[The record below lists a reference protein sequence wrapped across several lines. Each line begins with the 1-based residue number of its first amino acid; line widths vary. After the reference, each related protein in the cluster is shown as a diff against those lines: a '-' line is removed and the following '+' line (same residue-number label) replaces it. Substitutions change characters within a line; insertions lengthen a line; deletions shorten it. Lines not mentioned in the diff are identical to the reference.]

1 MLNLPLTT
9 EFSKRV
15 PKQMF
20 YEKTAITPAL
30 KKVFVEQIKS
40 ITWANK
46 IAPTTL
52 NISEGKSVTEIQ
64 VIRILLHSDNFDVS
78 VLKHIDKA
86 IPYHNIYVLEYDGKF
101 QVWLRFRDDSENFTK
116 YFNTTWLPEAELP
129 LKIDGLNLDTV
140 YENFVLQVSGIEK
153 VGNDSVAVQIKN
165 ADKTE
170 KLKIEIARLE
180 KQARA
185 EKQPKKK
192 FELAQKIKKLN
203 KKIQGG

>member
-9 EFSKRV
+9 EFNKRV

-20 YEKTAITPAL
+20 YEKMAVTPAL
-30 KKVFVEQIKS
+30 KKIFTEQIKN

-46 IAPTTL
+46 IAPSTL
-52 NISEGKSVTEIQ
+52 NIDEGKSVKEIQ
-64 VIRILLHSDNFDVS
+64 VIKILLRSDEFDVA

-101 QVWLRFRDDSENFTK
+101 QVWLRFRDDAENFTK
-116 YFNTTWLPEAELP
+116 YFNTPWLPEGELP
-129 LKIDGLNLDTV
+129 IKIDGLNLDTV

-153 VGNDSVAVQIKN
+153 VGNDSVAVQIRN
-165 ADKTE
+165 ADRIE
-170 KLKIEIARLE
+170 KIKKEIARLE

-192 FELAQKIKKLN
+192 FELAQQVRKL
-203 KKIQGG
+203 KEKL

>member
-1 MLNLPLTT
+1 MLNLPRTT
-9 EFSKRV
+9 EFNKRV

-46 IAPTTL
+46 IAPSTL
-52 NISEGKSVTEIQ
+52 NIDEGKSVTEIQ

-101 QVWLRFRDDSENFTK
+101 QVWLRFRDDAENFTK
-116 YFNTTWLPEAELP
+116 YFNTTWLPESELP
-129 LKIDGLNLDTV
+129 IKIDGLNLDTV

-153 VGNDSVAVQIKN
+153 VGNDSVAAQVKN

-170 KLKIEIARLE
+170 KLKKEIARLE

-192 FELAQKIKKLN
+192 FELAQQVRELKEKL
-203 KKIQGG
+203 

>member
-1 MLNLPLTT
+1 MLNLPRAT
-9 EFSKRV
+9 EFNKRV

-30 KKVFVEQIKS
+30 KKIFTEQIKN

-46 IAPTTL
+46 IAPSTL
-52 NISEGKSVTEIQ
+52 NIDEGKSVKEIQ
-64 VIRILLHSDNFDVS
+64 VIKILLRSDEFDVA

-86 IPYHNIYVLEYDGKF
+86 IPYNNIYLLEYDGKF
-101 QVWLRFRDDSENFTK
+101 QVWLRFRDDAENFTK
-116 YFNTTWLPEAELP
+116 YFNTPWLPESELP

-153 VGNDSVAVQIKN
+153 SGSDSVAVQIKN

-170 KLKIEIARLE
+170 KLKKEIARLE
-180 KQARA
+180 KQARV

-192 FELAQKIKKLN
+192 FELAQQVRKL
-203 KKIQGG
+203 KEKL

>member
-9 EFSKRV
+9 EFNKRV

-20 YEKTAITPAL
+20 YEKMAVTPAL
-30 KKVFVEQIKS
+30 KKIFTEQIKN

-46 IAPTTL
+46 IAPSTL
-52 NISEGKSVTEIQ
+52 NIDEGKSVKEIQ
-64 VIRILLHSDNFDVS
+64 VIKILLRSDEFDVA

-86 IPYHNIYVLEYDGKF
+86 IPYNNIYVLEYDGKF
-101 QVWLRFRDDSENFTK
+101 QVWLRFRDDAENFTK
-116 YFNTTWLPEAELP
+116 YFNTTWLPESELP

-153 VGNDSVAVQIKN
+153 VGNDSVTAQIKN
-165 ADKTE
+165 ADRIE
-170 KLKIEIARLE
+170 KVRKEIARLE

-192 FELAQKIKKLN
+192 FELAQQVRKL
-203 KKIQGG
+203 KEKL

>member
-153 VGNDSVAVQIKN
+153 AGNDSVAVQIKN

>member
-1 MLNLPLTT
+1 MLNLPRAT
-9 EFSKRV
+9 EFNRRV

-30 KKVFVEQIKS
+30 KKIFTEQIKN

-46 IAPTTL
+46 IAPSTL
-52 NISEGKSVTEIQ
+52 NIDDGKSVKEIQ
-64 VIRILLHSDNFDVS
+64 VIKILLRSDEFDVA

-86 IPYHNIYVLEYDGKF
+86 IPYNNIYLLEYDGKF
-101 QVWLRFRDDSENFTK
+101 QVWLRFRDDAENFTK

-153 VGNDSVAVQIKN
+153 SGSDSVAVQIKN

-170 KLKIEIARLE
+170 KLKKEIARLE
-180 KQARA
+180 KQARV

-192 FELAQKIKKLN
+192 FELAQQVRKL
-203 KKIQGG
+203 KEKL